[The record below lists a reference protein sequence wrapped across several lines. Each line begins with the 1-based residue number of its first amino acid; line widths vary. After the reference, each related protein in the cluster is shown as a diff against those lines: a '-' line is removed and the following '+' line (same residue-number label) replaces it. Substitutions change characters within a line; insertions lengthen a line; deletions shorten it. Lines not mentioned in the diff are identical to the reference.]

1 MALFPRRMEMRRRPL
16 DERGR
21 PRQPSALYKPL
32 LSSVGGELGEG
43 EVTPPRRVAD
53 RHSRDELALA
63 RGRSHPTTF
72 QNATENRV
80 EKGLG
85 DNETWNCQQ
94 NEVEV
99 HLRTLWADVAG
110 VRQARGLACTKP
122 RSPTEDTHDFQAPQG
137 CPGQPRDGQLV
148 PRQSAQY
155 LATEEGKATRRAAGT
170 SS

>member
-1 MALFPRRMEMRRRPL
+1 MRRRPL

-21 PRQPSALYKPL
+21 PRQPSALYNPL

-72 QNATENRV
+72 HNATENRV

-110 VRQARGLACTKP
+110 VTEASEGVGLHQATLADRGHT
-122 RSPTEDTHDFQAPQG
+122 RFSGAPG
-137 CPGQPRDGQLV
+137 MPGP
-148 PRQSAQY
+148 
-155 LATEEGKATRRAAGT
+155 ATRRAAGT
-170 SS
+170 TTKRTVPRDGRWKSHATGSWYLVIAHSTS